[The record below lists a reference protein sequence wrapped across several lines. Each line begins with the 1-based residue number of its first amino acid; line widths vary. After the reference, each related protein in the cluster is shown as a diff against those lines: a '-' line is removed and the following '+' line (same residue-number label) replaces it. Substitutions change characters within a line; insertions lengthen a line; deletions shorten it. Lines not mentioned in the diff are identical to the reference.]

1 MSNRAVTEAGPE
13 DTGSLL
19 PMLLA
24 IALAILLWMA
34 ADECRTRLADVR
46 SQVELA
52 ERAAARSGAADQAR
66 RLEATVGKAQAQR
79 AVLMDQLRTDESAQ
93 IIRAKALYDLRR
105 ACEAS
110 GAAVCSVRLADDTLV
125 SGPATR
131 RPAEPGRNATA
142 GNPSETMATLDELG
156 VQKSRAIITGG
167 FQSDEIVTL
176 ATRLN
181 SDPTARWRIN
191 GLTVRGTNF
200 ELDVERHMIS
210 PQAPREAR

>member
-1 MSNRAVTEAGPE
+1 MSNRAIAEAGPE
-13 DTGSLL
+13 DTGPLL
-19 PMLLA
+19 PLLLA

-52 ERAAARSGAADQAR
+52 ERAAARSGAADEAR
-66 RLEATVGKAQAQR
+66 RLEATIGQAQAQR
-79 AVLMDQLRTDESAQ
+79 AVLMDRLRTDESAQ
-93 IIRAKALYDLRR
+93 IIRAKAVYDLRR

-125 SGPATR
+125 SSPASR
-131 RPAEPGRNATA
+131 RPAEAGRNATA
-142 GNPSETMATLDELG
+142 GTASETTVTLDELG

-167 FQSDEIVTL
+167 FQSDEVVTL
-176 ATRLN
+176 SKRLN

-210 PQAPREAR
+210 PPASREAR